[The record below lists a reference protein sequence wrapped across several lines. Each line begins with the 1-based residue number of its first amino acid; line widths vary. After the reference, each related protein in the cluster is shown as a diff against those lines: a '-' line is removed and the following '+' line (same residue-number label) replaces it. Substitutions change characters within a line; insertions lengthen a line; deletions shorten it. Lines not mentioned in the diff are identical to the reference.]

1 MPKFKM
7 PELFA
12 AKLRASGTVVQKH
25 ESFLASTKLIFLCDE
40 MENFLSEFNFH
51 NFQQKVLLLTF
62 GYLII
67 ENLYF

>member
-1 MPKFKM
+1 M

-12 AKLRASGTVVQKH
+12 AKLRALGTVVKKH

-51 NFQQKVLLLTF
+51 NFLQKVLSLTF

>member
-12 AKLRASGTVVQKH
+12 AKLRGFGTVVQKH

-51 NFQQKVLLLTF
+51 NFQLKVL
-62 GYLII
+62 
-67 ENLYF
+67 